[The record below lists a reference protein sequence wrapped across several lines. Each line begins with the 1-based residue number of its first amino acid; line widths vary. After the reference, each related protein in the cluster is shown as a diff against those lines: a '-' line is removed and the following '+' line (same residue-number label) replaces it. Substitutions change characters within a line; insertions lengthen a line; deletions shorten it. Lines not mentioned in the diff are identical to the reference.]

1 MEPSETPVTG
11 TNLLRL
17 ARSRWAIVACGA
29 IAVLGFFA
37 AVASGSGQCVWIVHD
52 GGIALPV
59 TFPYT
64 PTSTLGLRGARLFVE
79 IFRGLG
85 MPLSLVGFAALT
97 TAVWA
102 HTLRSPALLLVISC
116 VSVGAAGIAIAS
128 LSGAISVDARGILER
143 DFFGVPWLQKTLT
156 LATLALLA
164 VGVLVWAF
172 RAALTRFAKRRGQ
185 VSTS

>member
-1 MEPSETPVTG
+1 
-11 TNLLRL
+11 
-17 ARSRWAIVACGA
+17 
-29 IAVLGFFA
+29 
-37 AVASGSGQCVWIVHD
+37 
-52 GGIALPV
+52 
-59 TFPYT
+59 
-64 PTSTLGLRGARLFVE
+64 LFVE

-85 MPLSLVGFAALT
+85 MLLSLLGFAGLT

-102 HTLRSPALLLVISC
+102 HIIRSRAFLLVIACFSA
-116 VSVGAAGIAIAS
+116 GAAGIAIAG

-143 DFFGVPWLQKTLT
+143 DFFGMPWLQKTLT

-172 RAALTRFAKRRGQ
+172 RAALTRFAKRRHQ